1 MDTPALTL
9 AWSAFDRLS
18 PGAGEQLRAMG
29 RPATFEAAARIFE
42 EGHAT
47 PFLGAVESGR
57 VALRLRVP
65 ELGERVTIA
74 TVEPGDLLG
83 WSALVAPF
91 RSTVDAVAAERT
103 GMLTFAA
110 ADLRARVASD
120 PAFAAELLPLV
131 AETVSHRLTTSWHQ
145 LLDVFAPAA
154 REPW

>member
-1 MDTPALTL
+1 MDTPALSL

-18 PGAGEQLRAMG
+18 PGAGAQLRSLG
-29 RPATFEAAARIFE
+29 RPAAFEAGAPIFM
-42 EGHAT
+42 EGRET
-47 PFLGAVESGR
+47 PFLGALASGR

-103 GMLTFAA
+103 GMLTFGAI
-110 ADLRARVASD
+110 DLRARVASD

-131 AETVSHRLTTSWHQ
+131 AETVSRRLTTSWQQ